1 VKPTKPQDV
10 ITSISTIAKVIYD
23 MKQRRFPVP
32 CDTSGAYLS
41 GIPRQAENARCDTEP
56 RSRTSL
62 AFAMTRTCLSS
73 VKRCASEYLKL
84 LATDTKNEMQYC
96 VFIEAVNFHQSNLQ
110 IPMSQ
115 STALRGIRDQCAKLP
130 SCQVLSSVMVRV
142 KSEQW
147 PSCWGGSR
155 NHGNQHVGIHLLRI

>member
-1 VKPTKPQDV
+1 MSSPA
-10 ITSISTIAKVIYD
+10 SRRLLRVIYD